1 MGTIGILL
9 TPKIEVL
16 DLFDPVMALTYHN
29 PYLKLPSDG
38 GTVDVDSRARLLARF
53 KVQIGGT
60 SMAGRIAL
68 AKAGDIQ
75 PLTLGRLYE

>member
-53 KVQIGGT
+53 KV
-60 SMAGRIAL
+60 
-68 AKAGDIQ
+68 
-75 PLTLGRLYE
+75 